1 MKVDNTPI
9 EDILINS
16 NERIDDLENSGL
28 KIIQNTEH
36 FCFGMDA
43 VLLAGF
49 VKVRNNGEVLDLC
62 TGTGI
67 VPILLSAK
75 TKASRIYGVEI
86 QEQSFNIGLRNIELN
101 NLEERLQFFNDDL
114 KTFKLPKEV
123 NVVTVNP
130 PYMSNTGVLNKND
143 EKTIAR
149 HEVLA
154 DINDVLSC
162 VNRNLKYGGD
172 FYMVHRPDRLVD
184 IFVAMRENNI
194 EPKLIRL
201 VKSFEHS
208 IPSMVLIKGQ
218 KGGKPSLKYDK
229 DLVIYKDINVYTDE
243 ILQDFYY

>member
-1 MKVDNTPI
+1 MSNEVSLF
-9 EDILINS
+9 E

-43 VLLAGF
+43 VLLSGF
-49 VKVRNNGEVLDLC
+49 AKVKTNGTIIDLC

-67 VPILLSAK
+67 IPILLSAK
-75 TKASRIYGVEI
+75 TKAKKIYGVEV
-86 QEQSFNIGLRNIELN
+86 QDKSFEIGLRNIALN
-101 NLEERLQFFNDDL
+101 SLEERLEFIKTDL
-114 KTFKLPKEV
+114 KAFKLDKEV
-123 NVVTVNP
+123 DVITVNP

-154 DINDVLSC
+154 TVDDVLSC
-162 VNRNLKYGGD
+162 VNRNLKFGGD

-194 EPKLIRL
+194 EPKLVRF
-201 VKSFEHS
+201 VKSFETS
-208 IPSMVLIKGQ
+208 LPSMVLVKGQ
-218 KGGKPSLKYDK
+218 KGGKPSLKYEN
-229 DLVIYKDINVYTDE
+229 DLVIYKEVNVYTEE
-243 ILQDFYY
+243 ILRDFYY

>member
-1 MKVDNTPI
+1 MSENL
-9 EDILINS
+9 DIQIQLLP

-49 VKVRNNGEVLDLC
+49 AKARNNSDILDLC

-75 TKASRIYGVEI
+75 TKAKKIYGVEV
-86 QEQSFNIGLRNIELN
+86 QDKSFNIGLRNIDLNKLN
-101 NLEERLQFFNDDL
+101 NRLEFFKADL
-114 KTFKLPKEV
+114 KDFKLDKEV
-123 NVVTVNP
+123 DVITVNP

-154 DINDVLSC
+154 NVNDVLSC

-184 IFVAMRENNI
+184 IFQSMRENNI
-194 EPKLIRL
+194 EPKLIRF
-201 VKSFEHS
+201 VKSFENS
-208 IPSMVLIKGQ
+208 VPSMVLVKGQ
-218 KGGKPSLKYDK
+218 KGGKPSLKYEK
-229 DLVIYKDINVYTDE
+229 DLVIYKKVNVYTDE
-243 ILQDFYY
+243 ILTDFYY

>member
-1 MKVDNTPI
+1 MINTVSLF
-9 EDILINS
+9 E

-28 KIIQNTEH
+28 QIIQNTEH

-49 VKVRNNGEVLDLC
+49 SKVRTNGEVLDLC

-75 TKASRIYGVEI
+75 TKAKKIYGVEV
-86 QEQSFNIGLRNIELN
+86 QDKSFNIGLRNIVLN
-101 NLEERLQFFNDDL
+101 GLEHRLEFIQADL
-114 KTFKLPKEV
+114 KDFKLSKEV
-123 NVVTVNP
+123 DVITVNP

-154 DINDVLSC
+154 NVSDVLSC
-162 VNRNLKYGGD
+162 ANRNLKFGGD

-184 IFVAMRENNI
+184 IFVAMRENGV
-194 EPKLIRL
+194 EPKLVRF
-201 VKSFEHS
+201 VKSFEDS
-208 IPSMVLIKGQ
+208 LPSMVLVKGQ
-218 KGGKPSLKYDK
+218 KGGKPSLKYEK
-229 DLVIYKDINVYTDE
+229 DLVIYKEVNVYTDE
-243 ILQDFYY
+243 ILKDFYY

>member
-1 MKVDNTPI
+1 MDLDNI
-9 EDILINS
+9 KLLE

-28 KIIQNTEH
+28 KIIQNTEY

-49 VKVRNNGEVLDLC
+49 SKVKTNGLVLDLC

-75 TKASRIYGVEI
+75 TKASNIYGVEI
-86 QEQSFNIGLRNIELN
+86 QKPCFDIGVRNITLN
-101 NLEERLQFFNDDL
+101 NLGGRVEFFNADL
-114 KTFKLPKEV
+114 KNFALPKEV
-123 NVVTVNP
+123 DVVTVNP
-130 PYMSNTGVLNKND
+130 PYMSNTGVHNDND

-154 DINDVLSC
+154 TIKDVMNC

-184 IFVAMRENNI
+184 ICVAMREVGI
-194 EPKLIRL
+194 EPKVIRF
-201 VKSFEHS
+201 VKSYVHS
-208 IPSMVLIKGQ
+208 TPSMILIKGQ
-218 KGGKPSLKYDK
+218 KGGKPSLKYEN
-229 DLVIYKDINVYTDE
+229 DLVIYKDVNVYTDE
-243 ILQDFYY
+243 ILKDFYY

>member
-1 MKVDNTPI
+1 MSI
-9 EDILINS
+9 EVSLFE

-49 VKVRNNGEVLDLC
+49 ARVKNKGTALDLC

-75 TKASRIYGVEI
+75 TKASKIYGVEV
-86 QEQSFNIGLRNIELN
+86 QDKSFNIGLRNIKLN
-101 NLEERLQFFNDDL
+101 TLEERLEFIKADL
-114 KTFKLPKEV
+114 KDFKLDKEV
-123 NVVTVNP
+123 DVITVNP

-154 DINDVLSC
+154 TVDDVLSC

-194 EPKLIRL
+194 EPKLVRF
-201 VKSFEHS
+201 VKSFEDS
-208 IPSMVLIKGQ
+208 LPSMVLVKGQ
-218 KGGKPSLKYDK
+218 KGGKPSLKYEK
-229 DLVIYKDINVYTDE
+229 DLVIYKQVNVYTDE
-243 ILQDFYY
+243 ILTDFYY

>member
-1 MKVDNTPI
+1 MSDLTKN
-9 EDILINS
+9 ININLNP

-49 VKVRNNGEVLDLC
+49 AKAKTNSSVLDLC

-75 TKASRIYGVEI
+75 TKATKIYAVEV
-86 QEQSFNIGLRNIELN
+86 QEQSFNIGLRNIQLN
-101 NLEERLQFFNDDL
+101 QLGERLEFFKEDL
-114 KTFKLPKEV
+114 KDFKLHKEV
-123 NVVTVNP
+123 DVVTVNP
-130 PYMSNTGVLNKND
+130 PYMSNTGILNKND

-154 DINDVLSC
+154 TINDVLSC

-184 IFVAMRENNI
+184 IFVAMRENTI
-194 EPKLIRL
+194 EPKVIRF
-201 VKSFEHS
+201 VKSFANS
-208 IPSMVLIKGQ
+208 TPSMVLIKGQ
-218 KGGKPSLKYDK
+218 KGGKPSLKYGD
-229 DLVIYKDINVYTDE
+229 DLIIYKDINVYTDE
-243 ILQDFYY
+243 ILKDFYY